1 MNVSIV
7 DFEQVNV
14 SWVYNCTCIYGYWC
28 LSTNTDFFFLENP
41 PSPEEQFLQ
50 CLVYVIF
57 SFVFFSSYFSC
68 ASAQS
73 LASCFFFSMNFFS
86 AFWKLVQQLRKIT
99 QKTFKDLMKSDL
111 QNLTCLIQFE
121 LRKWKQ
127 RRDVLMNEFRKLSQI
142 LEKLLC
148 EGGNFEVK

>member
-1 MNVSIV
+1 M
-7 DFEQVNV
+7 
-14 SWVYNCTCIYGYWC
+14 
-28 LSTNTDFFFLENP
+28 
-41 PSPEEQFLQ
+41 
-50 CLVYVIF
+50 
-57 SFVFFSSYFSC
+57 
-68 ASAQS
+68 
-73 LASCFFFSMNFFS
+73 
-86 AFWKLVQQLRKIT
+86 QQLRKIT

-111 QNLTCLIQFE
+111 QNLTYLIQFE